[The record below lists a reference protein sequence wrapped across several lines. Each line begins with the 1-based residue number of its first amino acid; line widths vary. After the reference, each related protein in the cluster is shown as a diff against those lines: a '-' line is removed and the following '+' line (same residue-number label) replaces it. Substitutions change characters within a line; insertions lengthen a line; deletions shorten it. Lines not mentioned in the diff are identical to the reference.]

1 MFRKRIDAPT
11 AELSEMMVPCLF
23 ESDGVGS
30 GDGSG
35 ILTRFDPWYD
45 FDGVAIGACQ
55 GELSDGCGDI
65 MRDRSAR

>member
-1 MFRKRIDAPT
+1 
-11 AELSEMMVPCLF
+11 MMVPCLF